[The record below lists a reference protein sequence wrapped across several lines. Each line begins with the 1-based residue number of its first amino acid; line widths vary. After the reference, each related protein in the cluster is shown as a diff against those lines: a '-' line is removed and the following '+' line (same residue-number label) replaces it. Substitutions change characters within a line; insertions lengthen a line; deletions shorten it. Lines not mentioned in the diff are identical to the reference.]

1 MNWLSGWLDRFRPDS
16 KPQLS
21 DEQLER
27 LRHWQALPA
36 HDWQQDSRSTRYLV
50 VDVEASGLQ
59 IRRDHLISIGAVALD
74 RGVINPMDAFE
85 AVLRQD
91 TVSSTENILIHGIS
105 GSEQREGLEPAEAL
119 LRFLEYSRH
128 TPLVA
133 YHAYFDQAMIAQ
145 AMRRFLGIRYQP
157 KWLDLAWL
165 MPALFPDRYCNTVAL
180 DEWLETFGIENFQ
193 RHNAI
198 SDCLAT
204 AQLLQVAL
212 QRAAERGIDT
222 PQALAASESLRRRNS
237 W

>member
-1 MNWLSGWLDRFRPDS
+1 MNWLSGWLDRFRHHDTPRLDDG
-16 KPQLS
+16 QR
-21 DEQLER
+21 ER
-27 LRHWQALPA
+27 LRRWQVLPA

-50 VDVEASGLQ
+50 VDVEASGLR
-59 IRRDHLISIGAVALD
+59 IRHDHLISIGAVALD
-74 RGVINPMDAFE
+74 CGVINPVDAFE
-85 AVLRQD
+85 TVLRQD

-119 LRFLEYSRH
+119 LRFLEYSGH

-165 MPALFPDRYCNTVAL
+165 MPALFPDRFCNTVAL
-180 DEWLETFGIENFQ
+180 DEWLDTFGIENFQ

-222 PQALAASESLRRRNS
+222 PQALAASESRRRRDS